1 MITVQMRGITK
12 RFPGVTANQ
21 DVDLDLYA
29 GEVHGL
35 LGENGA
41 GKTTLMNV
49 LFGLYQP
56 DAGEIRVRG
65 EAVAIRSPADAI
77 AQGIGMVHQHFK
89 LVPPFTVTE
98 NVILGLGG
106 WGFIDLAA
114 AQKQIAEV
122 AAQYSLE
129 VDPAARVQTL
139 SVGAQQRVEILSS
152 LYRGADVLILDEP
165 TAVLTL
171 QEAES
176 LAATLR
182 RMAELGKTIVF
193 ISHKLDE
200 VLKVT
205 DRVTVLRAGRV
216 VYGAMTR
223 DTNKA
228 TLARE
233 MIGRELTALHADQ
246 QAEVLALA
254 GDEDAVL
261 RRDVGGAAAAN
272 SSQCLI
278 EVHDLHVR
286 DDRDLPAV
294 RGVSFQVH
302 GGEILGVAGVDGNGQ
317 RELVEA
323 ITRVRPVQSG
333 QVLVAGE
340 DATRWKAREFI
351 KHNAAYISDD
361 RQRDGLILSFD
372 LSRNATLKVF
382 DQTPYTR
389 GGLLNSR
396 AIVQFARRLL
406 ANFDVRA
413 PGPHVPAGTLSGGN
427 QQKLILAREFSQEPC
442 VIVANKPT
450 RGLDIGAAAYVHEK
464 LLEERARGTAILL
477 VSSDLDEILL
487 LSDRVLV
494 MYNGQAM
501 GVLARGEAD
510 PQTLGLMMAG
520 TPLAELSA
528 QEKTP

>member
-1 MITVQMRGITK
+1 MITVQMRGISK
-12 RFPGVTANQ
+12 RFPGVTANE
-21 DVDLDLYA
+21 DVDLDLHA

-41 GKTTLMNV
+41 GKTTLMNI

-56 DAGEIRVRG
+56 DAGEIRVRDRVV
-65 EAVAIRSPADAI
+65 EIHSPADAI

-98 NVILGLGG
+98 NIILGLGG
-106 WGFIDLAA
+106 WGFFDLAE
-114 AQKQIAEV
+114 AQRQIAAV
-122 AAQYSLE
+122 AAQYELE
-129 VDPAARVQTL
+129 VDPLARVQTL

-152 LYRGADVLILDEP
+152 LYRGAEVLILDEP

-176 LAATLR
+176 LAITLR

-223 DTNKA
+223 ATNKA
-228 TLARE
+228 ALARE
-233 MIGRELTALHADQ
+233 MIGRELTALRADQ
-246 QAEVLALA
+246 RAEVLALA
-254 GDEDAVL
+254 GDEEAV
-261 RRDVGGAAAAN
+261 RRREVGGAAAA
-272 SSQCLI
+272 SGAQGMI
-278 EVHDLHVR
+278 EVRDLHVR
-286 DDRDLPAV
+286 DDRDLPTV
-294 RGVSFQVH
+294 RGISFQVH
-302 GGEILGVAGVDGNGQ
+302 GGEILGIAGVDGNGQ

-323 ITRVRPVQSG
+323 ITRVRPVQHG
-333 QVLVAGE
+333 QVLIAGE
-340 DATRWKAREFI
+340 DATRWKARQFI
-351 KHNAAYISDD
+351 QRNAAYISDD

-382 DQTPYTR
+382 DRAPFAR

-396 AIVQFARRLL
+396 AIVQFARHLL

-413 PGPHVPAGTLSGGN
+413 PGPHIPASALSGGN
-427 QQKLILAREFSQEPC
+427 QQKLILAREFSQQPH

-464 LLEERARGTAILL
+464 LLEERARGTAVLL

-501 GVLARGEAD
+501 GVLARGEAH

-520 TPLAELSA
+520 TAWAELAA
-528 QEKTP
+528 QETTP